1 MPNPKIQV
9 TLEPELYDLL
19 HETSQ
24 ATGKSMSSLVV
35 EILKAQ
41 KLSLKMLTKAHRA
54 LKRPVKRDVSD
65 IIEERDFLENQGE
78 LPE

>member
-41 KLSLKMLTKAHRA
+41 S
-54 LKRPVKRDVSD
+54 
-65 IIEERDFLENQGE
+65 
-78 LPE
+78 